1 MAAFSETT
9 LPTRSGLSLAARVYG
24 LDPRAPAAAPHRYV
38 LLHGWMDNCAS
49 FSLLAPAL
57 LAALPPLATLL
68 AVDCPGHGLSGHV
81 PGGFYTLP
89 LHAAL
94 VSEALELLGW
104 ESYALVCHSMG
115 GGVGLL
121 LAGAHPARARA
132 LVLLDS
138 AGPLPAAP
146 AEAPGALARALAS
159 KAALAARPAAST
171 YASPEDAVAAR
182 LATVKAYPGAQ
193 TLSPEAARAL
203 VGRML
208 AQKDGGGGWRW
219 TFDAHIKFPSLFS
232 LQEEAVLAFCS
243 AVASAGVPVLLLR
256 ARSGWPYPEPAMQAR
271 AAALQA
277 AVVPLDGGH
286 HAHADPATAPEVAR
300 LLLEWLK
307 GKGML
312 EA

>member
-1 MAAFSETT
+1 MPTEVS
-9 LPTRSGLSLAARVYG
+9 LPTRSGLALAARVYG
-24 LDPRAPAAAPHRYV
+24 LDPRAPAAARHRFV
-38 LLHGWMDNCAS
+38 LLHGWMDNADS
-49 FSLLAPAL
+49 FHLLAPSL
-57 LAALPPLATLL
+57 LSALPPLSTVL
-68 AVDCPGHGLSGHV
+68 AVDLPGHGLSGHV
-81 PGGFYTLP
+81 PGGLYSLP

-94 VSEALELLGW
+94 LCEALELLGW
-104 ESYALVCHSMG
+104 ERYTLVCHSMG

-121 LAGAHPARARA
+121 LAGSHPSRARA

-171 YASPEDAVAAR
+171 YAAPEDAVAAR
-182 LATVKAYPGAQ
+182 LATVRAYPGAQ

-208 AQKDGGGGWRW
+208 AQREEGWRW

-243 AVASAGVPVLLLR
+243 SLSAAGVPVLLLR
-256 ARSGWPYPEPAMQAR
+256 ARAGWPYPEAAMQAR
-271 AAALQA
+271 AAAMQA
-277 AVVPLDGGH
+277 QVVPLDGGH

-300 LLLEWLK
+300 LLLEWLR